1 MDKLDQMFELRQRF
15 MDELGKNIPGIY
27 PETPVDLTSKKTQQM
42 LRDLALR
49 GVEEVFE
56 AVQHLRNWKPHKQTE
71 IGEFDRA
78 AFKEEMVDSFN
89 YFLSLLIIMGVT
101 PDELF
106 EAYADKDRVIHDRI
120 RSNY

>member
-1 MDKLDQMFELRQRF
+1 

-71 IGEFDRA
+71 VGEFDRA

>member
-1 MDKLDQMFELRQRF
+1 MDKLDQMFELRKAF
-15 MDELGKNIPGIY
+15 MVALQKQVPDVY
-27 PETPVDLTSKKTQQM
+27 PEMPVDLTNKSTQQH

-56 AVQHLRNWKPHKQTE
+56 AVQELKNAKSHRQTE
-71 IGEFDRA
+71 IREFDRA

-106 EAYADKDRVIHDRI
+106 EAYASKDRIIHDRI
-120 RSNY
+120 KSKY